1 MILRSVKW
9 AGLFL
14 ALCLPAA
21 AQLQMPHPTFS
32 GRPPKK
38 VAAPA
43 QPAPK
48 PNATLSAD
56 EQKRLNDVIKHMKP
70 KDRKKL
76 ATALQK
82 MTPQQKQQLLASVK
96 KELAKPAAKPAQRGW

>member
-9 AGLFL
+9 AGVFVV
-14 ALCLPAA
+14 LCLPAA

-32 GRPPKK
+32 GKPPRK

-48 PNATLSAD
+48 ASPTLTAD
-56 EQKRLNDVIKHMKP
+56 EQKRLNDVVKHMKP

-76 ATALQK
+76 AAALQK

-96 KELAKPAAKPAQRGW
+96 KELAKPQAKAAQRGW